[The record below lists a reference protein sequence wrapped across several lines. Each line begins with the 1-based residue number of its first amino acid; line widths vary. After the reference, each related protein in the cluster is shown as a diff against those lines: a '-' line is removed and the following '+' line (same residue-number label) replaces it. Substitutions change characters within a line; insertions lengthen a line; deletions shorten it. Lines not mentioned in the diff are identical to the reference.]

1 MRGLIMWFG
10 SLTNMLGLCP
20 KLAIKQLISNGRYL
34 LGNCHIQRPNCL
46 KCALLEAE
54 PQLSG

>member
-1 MRGLIMWFG
+1 MWFG